1 MITIA
6 ERLDSAYG
14 RIKEAVKKFNRSEQ
28 SITLL
33 AVSKTKPID
42 LILDAYEAGHR
53 KFGESY
59 VQESVEKIEKLA
71 HLDDIQWHFIG
82 PIQSNK
88 TKLIANNF
96 SWVQSIDRLKIVKRL
111 SEQRSNELPPL
122 NVLIQVNI
130 SEESSKSG
138 CTLEEV
144 NQLALSINALDNIK
158 LRGLMAIPEKKDTI
172 EEQIQAFNQLKT
184 CFDALQTQY
193 IEIDTLSMGMSADLE
208 AAIAAG
214 STMVRIGTDIFGAR
228 S

>member
-14 RIKEAVKKFNRSEQ
+14 RIKEAVKKFNHQEQ

-96 SWVQSIDRLKIVKRL
+96 SWVQSLDRLKIAKRL
-111 SEQRSNELPPL
+111 NEQRAANLGPL

-130 SEESSKSG
+130 SGEASKSG

-144 NQLALSINALDNIK
+144 NELAQSLDSLDNIN
-158 LRGLMAIPEKKDTI
+158 LRGLMAIPEKKDTL
-172 EEQIQAFNQLKT
+172 EAQIKAFNQLKT
-184 CFDALQTQY
+184 CFDSLKTQY
-193 IEIDTLSMGMSADLE
+193 KEIDTLSMGMSADLE

-214 STMVRIGTDIFGAR
+214 STMVRIGTDIFGVR

>member
-14 RIKEAVKKFNRSEQ
+14 RIKQATNKSNRSEQ

-33 AVSKTKPID
+33 AVSKTKPIS

-59 VQESVEKIEKLA
+59 VQESVEKIEKMA
-71 HLDDIQWHFIG
+71 HLNDIQWHFIG

-88 TKLIANNF
+88 TKLIAQNF
-96 SWVQSIDRLKIVKRL
+96 NWVQSIDRLKIAKRL
-111 SEQRSNELPPL
+111 NEQRPSNLKPL
-122 NVLIQVNI
+122 NILIQVNI
-130 SEESSKSG
+130 SNEASKSG
-138 CTLEEV
+138 CSIEEV
-144 NQLALSINALDNIK
+144 NNLAQSIKTLDNLK
-158 LRGLMAIPEKKDTI
+158 LRGLMAIPAKKETVEQQI
-172 EEQIQAFNQLKT
+172 EDFTMLKT
-184 CFDALQTQY
+184 CFEALQTQY
-193 IEIDTLSMGMSADLE
+193 KDIDTLSMGMSADLE
-208 AAIAAG
+208 PAIAAG

>member
-96 SWVQSIDRLKIVKRL
+96 SWVQSVERLKIAKRL
-111 SEQRSNELPPL
+111 NEQRDASLGPL

-130 SEESSKSG
+130 SGEASKSG

-144 NQLALSINALDNIK
+144 NELAQSLDSLDNIN
-158 LRGLMAIPEKKDTI
+158 LRGLMAIPEKKDTL
-172 EEQIQAFNQLKT
+172 EAQIQAFNQLKT
-184 CFDALQTQY
+184 CFDVLKTQY
-193 IEIDTLSMGMSADLE
+193 KEIDTLSMGMSADLE

>member
-14 RIKEAVKKFNRSEQ
+14 RITQAVKKFNRLEQ

-33 AVSKTKPID
+33 AVSKTKPIN

-59 VQESVEKIEKLA
+59 VQESVEKIESLA

-96 SWVQSIDRLKIVKRL
+96 SWVQSIDRLKIAKRL
-111 SEQRSNELPPL
+111 SEQRLTNLQPL

-130 SEESSKSG
+130 SNESSKSG

-144 NQLALSINALDNIK
+144 NQLAQDIDALDNIK
-158 LRGLMAIPEKKDTI
+158 LRGLMAIPEKK
-172 EEQIQAFNQLKT
+172 ESLQQQIQAFNQLKT
-184 CFDALQTQY
+184 CFDTLQTQY
-193 IEIDTLSMGMSADLE
+193 KEIDTLSMGMSADLE

>member
-14 RIKEAVKKFNRSEQ
+14 RITEAVKKFNRPEQ

-33 AVSKTKPID
+33 AVSKTKPIN

-88 TKLIANNF
+88 TKLIANHF
-96 SWVQSIDRLKIVKRL
+96 SWVQSIYRLKIVKRL
-111 SEQRSNELPPL
+111 SEQRAPELPPL

-130 SEESSKSG
+130 SDEASKSG
-138 CTLEEV
+138 CTLAEV
-144 NQLALSINALDNIK
+144 NQLALSIHALDNIK
-158 LRGLMAIPEKKDTI
+158 LRGLMAIPEKK
-172 EEQIQAFNQLKT
+172 ESLEQQINAFSQLKT
-184 CFDALQTQY
+184 CFDTLQTQY
-193 IEIDTLSMGMSADLE
+193 KEIDTLSMGMSADLE

>member
-14 RIKEAVKKFNRSEQ
+14 RIKQATNKSNRSEQ

-33 AVSKTKPID
+33 AVSKTKPIS

-59 VQESVEKIEKLA
+59 VQESVEKIEKMA
-71 HLDDIQWHFIG
+71 HLNDIQWHFIG

-88 TKLIANNF
+88 TKLIAQNF
-96 SWVQSIDRLKIVKRL
+96 NWVQSIDRLKIAKRL
-111 SEQRSNELPPL
+111 NEQRPSNLKPL
-122 NVLIQVNI
+122 NILIQVNI
-130 SEESSKSG
+130 SNEASKSG
-138 CTLEEV
+138 CSIEEV
-144 NQLALSINALDNIK
+144 NNLAQSIMTLDNLK
-158 LRGLMAIPEKKDTI
+158 LRGLMAIPAKKETVEQQI
-172 EEQIQAFNQLKT
+172 EDFTMLKT
-184 CFDALQTQY
+184 CFEALQTQY
-193 IEIDTLSMGMSADLE
+193 KDIDTLSMGMSADLE
-208 AAIAAG
+208 PAIAAG

>member
-14 RIKEAVKKFNRSEQ
+14 RITEAVKKFNRPEQ

-33 AVSKTKPID
+33 AVSKTKPIN

-88 TKLIANNF
+88 TKLIANHF
-96 SWVQSIDRLKIVKRL
+96 AWVQSIDRLKIAKRL
-111 SEQRSNELPPL
+111 SEQRDKDLPAL

-130 SEESSKSG
+130 SGEASKSG

-144 NQLALSINALDNIK
+144 NQLAQNIDALDNIS
-158 LRGLMAIPEKKDTI
+158 LRGLMAIPEKK
-172 EEQIQAFNQLKT
+172 ESLEQQIHAFSQLKT
-184 CFDALQTQY
+184 CFDTLQTQY
-193 IEIDTLSMGMSADLE
+193 KEIDTLSMGMSADLE

>member
-14 RIKEAVKKFNRSEQ
+14 RIKEAVKKFNRPEQ

-33 AVSKTKPID
+33 AVSKTKPIE

-59 VQESVEKIEKLA
+59 VKESVEKIEKLA

-111 SEQRSNELPPL
+111 SDQRATELPPL

-130 SEESSKSG
+130 SDEASKSG
-138 CTLEEV
+138 CTLAEV
-144 NQLALSINALDNIK
+144 NQLALSIHALDNIK
-158 LRGLMAIPEKKDTI
+158 LRGLMAIPEKK
-172 EEQIQAFNQLKT
+172 ESLEQQIQAFSQLKT

-193 IEIDTLSMGMSADLE
+193 KEIDTLSMGMSADLE